1 MDCLIQKLFN
11 ATQFWIL
18 SISGKT
24 IPPAISGSTGTVYL
38 SIMTFFSTLFQIM
51 SLFSK
56 HIIGSKDEKLLTSN
70 DNESLVNSAS

>member
-1 MDCLIQKLFN
+1 
-11 ATQFWIL
+11 
-18 SISGKT
+18 
-24 IPPAISGSTGTVYL
+24 
-38 SIMTFFSTLFQIM
+38 M